1 MHATEYCRWPGVGTV
16 APTEPEWKRKRK
28 DGELRLAAAVAVA
41 SAFTRAS
48 LPDDGTRRPVLV
60 IPYGFPI
67 ELFTPKSTVE
77 SERFTVLA
85 VGSQNVRKGTH
96 YLLQAWKHAAL
107 KGARLRLIGPLGLS
121 RQFLRD
127 FDGLYEHVP
136 HVPRARLQGEYQAA
150 DLLAFPTLGDGFGLV
165 IQEAMCCGTP
175 VLTTPCGGGPECLKS
190 GEHGWIVSP
199 RDIDA
204 LVDILREASR
214 NRDRT
219 GAMGRAARRRAEQW
233 TWDDAA
239 RALVD
244 GLSGHG
250 LL

>member
-1 MHATEYCRWPGVGTV
+1 MHAAEHCRWPGVGTV
-16 APTEPEWKRKRK
+16 TPIEPEWKKKRK
-28 DGELRLAAAVAVA
+28 DDELRLAAAVAVA

-48 LPDDGTRRPVLV
+48 VPDDGSRRPVLV

-67 ELFTPKSTVE
+67 DLFAPKSTLE

-85 VGSQNVRKGTH
+85 VGSQSVRKGTH
-96 YLLQAWKHAAL
+96 YLLQAWKDAAL
-107 KGARLRLIGPLGLS
+107 KGARLRLIGPMGLS

-136 HVPRARLQGEYQAA
+136 HLPRAKLQDEYQAA

-175 VLTTPCGGGPECLKS
+175 VLTTPCGGGPECLNS

-219 GAMGRAARRRAEQW
+219 KAMGRAARHRAEQW

-244 GLSGHG
+244 GLSGLG